1 MSHQLLE
8 VRKLFAA
15 QIARLQC
22 KTWSFSANKTILT
35 AAASSQEVR
44 GSDLALDRTGV
55 KVLTMFLLLGWSVLM
70 CLSSCWVVGKVWPQL
85 QV

>member
-44 GSDLALDRTGV
+44 GSDLALDWTR
-55 KVLTMFLLLGWSVLM
+55 
-70 CLSSCWVVGKVWPQL
+70 QD
-85 QV
+85 